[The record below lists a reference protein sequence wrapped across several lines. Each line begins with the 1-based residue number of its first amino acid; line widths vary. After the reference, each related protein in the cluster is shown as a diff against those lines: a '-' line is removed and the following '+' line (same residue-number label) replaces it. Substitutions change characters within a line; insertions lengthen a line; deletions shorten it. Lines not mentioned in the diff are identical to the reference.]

1 MPTRVTLTTDFGTRD
16 AYVAQLK
23 GVLYALGPS
32 DIEVIDLTHEIGAG
46 GVLEAG
52 LFIRAAWPRF
62 PAGTIHIVVVDPGVG
77 SPRRALALQHA
88 DQLWL
93 GPDNGV
99 MSTLIDANAST
110 RAYELQPERFTQ
122 SAISATFHGR
132 DVFAPAAALLARG
145 TPVAALGRPVV
156 SELVRAACRSV
167 VQGAGRLEGEVIHV
181 DRFGNLITNLTR
193 AQLAQLAGG
202 DSFEQLR
209 VCCGAGTGAGPWLP
223 IVRFYAEGVGLGPV
237 ALIGSS
243 EQLEVAVTQGD
254 AARQLQVG
262 LGTAVLVVPAAS

>member
-32 DIEVIDLTHEIGAG
+32 NLEVVDLTHEIGAG
-46 GVLEAG
+46 QVLEAA

-62 PAGTIHIVVVDPGVG
+62 PAGTIHLVVVDPGVG
-77 SPRRALALQHA
+77 SARRALALQRM

-99 MSTLIDANAST
+99 MSLLVDASAT
-110 RAYELQPERFTQ
+110 TGAYELQPERFTQ
-122 SAISATFHGR
+122 AAISATFHGR
-132 DVFAPAAALLARG
+132 DVFAPAAALLANG
-145 TPVAALGRPVV
+145 TPLAALGRPAVD
-156 SELVRAACRSV
+156 ELVGLARPTVVQRAAS
-167 VQGAGRLEGEVIHV
+167 LEGEVIHV

-193 AQLAQLAGG
+193 EQLVQLAGVAG
-202 DSFEQLR
+202 VESLR
-209 VCCGAGTGAGPWLP
+209 VRCGAGRTCPWLP
-223 IVRFYAEGVGLGPV
+223 IVRFYAEGAGLGAV

-254 AARQLQVG
+254 AARQLQAHVG
-262 LGTAVLVVPAAS
+262 TVVVVARDLT